1 MGLEIMP
8 GGRPSSYSQEVADEI
23 CARLSK
29 GEPLSVICSDEHIPS
44 FQTVYNW
51 EKAQPEFLEASTR
64 ARQIGTHYLAYD
76 SLRVADDM
84 TIDAAH
90 KRVMVDTRLRL
101 IGKWNARQYGDKI
114 EHEHSGS
121 IQTQTDEQLEGR
133 IQALMAAN
141 AG

>member
-1 MGLEIMP
+1 MA

-51 EKAQPEFLEASTR
+51 EKARPEFLEASTR
-64 ARQIGTHYLAYD
+64 ARLIGTHYLAYD
-76 SLRVADDM
+76 SLRVADDLS
-84 TIDAAH
+84 IDPAH

-114 EHEHSGS
+114 EHEHSGT
-121 IQTQTDEQLEGR
+121 IQTQSDEQLEGR

-141 AG
+141 AR

>member
-1 MGLEIMP
+1 MP
-8 GGRPSSYSQEVADEI
+8 GGRPSSYTQEVADEI

-51 EKAQPEFLEASTR
+51 EKARPEFLEASTR
-64 ARQIGTHYLAYD
+64 ARLIGTHYLAYD
-76 SLRVADDM
+76 SLRVADDLS
-84 TIDAAH
+84 IDPAH

-114 EHEHSGS
+114 EHEHSGT
-121 IQTQTDEQLEGR
+121 IQTQSDEQLEGR

-141 AG
+141 AR

>member
-1 MGLEIMP
+1 MP
-8 GGRPSSYSQEVADEI
+8 GGRPSSYTQEVADEI

-84 TIDAAH
+84 SIDPAH

-101 IGKWNARQYGDKI
+101 IGKWNARQYGDKV
-114 EHEHSGS
+114 EVEHSGS
-121 IQTQTDEQLEGR
+121 VQTQTDEQLEGR

-141 AG
+141 AR

>member
-1 MGLEIMP
+1 
-8 GGRPSSYSQEVADEI
+8 VADEI

-64 ARQIGTHYLAYD
+64 ARLIGTHYLAYD
-76 SLRVADDM
+76 SLRVADDLS
-84 TIDAAH
+84 IDPAH

-114 EHEHSGS
+114 EHEHSGT
-121 IQTQTDEQLEGR
+121 IQTQSDEQLEGR

-141 AG
+141 AR

>member
-1 MGLEIMP
+1 MA
-8 GGRPSSYSQEVADEI
+8 GGRPSTYSQEIADEI
-23 CARLSK
+23 CSRLSK

-51 EKAQPEFLEASTR
+51 EKARPEFLEASTR
-64 ARQIGTHYLAYD
+64 ARMIGTHYLAYD
-76 SLRVADDM
+76 SLRVADDL
-84 TIDAAH
+84 TIDPAH

-121 IQTQTDEQLEGR
+121 IQTQTDDQLDGR
-133 IQALMAAN
+133 IQALMATN
-141 AG
+141 AR